1 MELLTVLTK
10 LAMQHSTV
18 PNGSTAGIHCFSRR
32 MLSTRAHSGMGM
44 HTLFL
49 QTHAMHM
56 RNPHLAGQ
64 LLQDHFHTFNDRSCT
79 ELFALPH
86 DALQDFP
93 RREICGIR
101 WRWHSRKPREDPCIM
116 LGFKKNFKD
125 CRRNFGPGDSGN
137 RDVTR
142 AIVVDAE
149 SHRSCRNYISPK
161 FKTHSQSQSFGF
173 RNYLFLPLRNL
184 RQPFGVSQ
192 VRKKRNRSAYL
203 WNQTAALPQ

>member
-10 LAMQHSTV
+10 LAKQHFTV

-44 HTLFL
+44 HTRFL

-64 LLQDHFHTFNDRSCT
+64 LPQDHFHTFSDRSCT

-86 DALQDFP
+86 DGLSKTSLDGRSAGFDGDGTLANH
-93 RREICGIR
+93 GKIR
-101 WRWHSRKPREDPCIM
+101 ASCSASRKT
-116 LGFKKNFKD
+116 FKD
-125 CRRNFGPGDSGN
+125 CCKNFGPGDSGN

-142 AIVVDAE
+142 AIVVDEE

-161 FKTHSQSQSFGF
+161 F
-173 RNYLFLPLRNL
+173 
-184 RQPFGVSQ
+184 
-192 VRKKRNRSAYL
+192 
-203 WNQTAALPQ
+203 